1 MDNSLKMVIGM
12 SLAYITSFAG
22 LLLAYFSYKKHH
34 KPRKK
39 EEEPGQPEISGKEA
53 GDE

>member
-22 LLLAYFSYKKHH
+22 LLLAYFSYKKYH
-34 KPRKK
+34 KNKK
-39 EEEPGQPEISGKEA
+39 EEGQENES
-53 GDE
+53 